1 MDSLKW
7 IGFQILRKMKG
18 RKPKRYENS
27 DSEEI
32 SFSEESMEYDFIT
45 IQNATNNFSKTNKI
59 GEGGFGVVY
68 KGTFENGQQVAVK
81 KLYQNLKGG
90 SQEFKNEV
98 TLMVKFQHR
107 NLVRLL
113 GFSLE
118 GKEVLLVYEFVPNG
132 SLDNFLFDPVKRE
145 CLGWERRYKIIECI
159 ARGLVYLH
167 EGSYIRIIHC
177 NLKAS
182 NVLLDEDLNPKIVDF
197 DMSKLFTSDKIHIS
211 TSRIMRT
218 RYMAPEYALLG
229 EISIKSDVYSFGMLI
244 LEIISGHRISS
255 FQNGESRNDDL
266 LSYAW
271 THWKDGS
278 TSNVIDSM
286 LKGISSPVD
295 EITKCIHIALLCV
308 QESVADRPKMIEV
321 LQMLNNL
328 SMRLPEPLDP
338 GLFIRGS
345 ISSEASSQFT
355 KNVKSISDQYVRKMQ
370 KKAKSYA
377 KTVDE
382 SCSSVEISSVESHL
396 IKYELITLQ
405 NATNN
410 FSRENILGQGAFGVV
425 YKGKLKN
432 ELEVAVKVLDCSR
445 HFLEIFKNEVALLA
459 RIQHRNLVRLF
470 GYCQEGRE
478 MILVYEFVPH
488 GLDEFLFDRI
498 KCGYL
503 DWGRRY
509 NIIEGIGKGLVYLHE
524 DSRLRIVHR
533 NLNASKILLDADLNP
548 KVTNFGLAWFFALD
562 EIEGSTD
569 KVVGTCSYFAPEYA
583 MNGEISVKTDVFNFG
598 VLVLQI
604 INGHKNDLINYS
616 WRHWKKGSLSNVID
630 PMLRGISSPVP
641 DIINCIHIAL
651 LCVQEKV
658 KDRPTM
664 GEVVQMLSNLSMSH
678 PIPSVPGYYGDDN
691 LSLDDSEVSISDDE
705 YPR

>member
-218 RYMAPEYALLG
+218 SRYMAPEYALLG

-377 KTVDE
+377 K
-382 SCSSVEISSVESHL
+382 
-396 IKYELITLQ
+396 
-405 NATNN
+405 N
-410 FSRENILGQGAFGVV
+410 
-425 YKGKLKN
+425 
-432 ELEVAVKVLDCSR
+432 
-445 HFLEIFKNEVALLA
+445 
-459 RIQHRNLVRLF
+459 
-470 GYCQEGRE
+470 
-478 MILVYEFVPH
+478 
-488 GLDEFLFDRI
+488 RI